1 MESTVISELIRGFI
15 VATTAHLHEC
25 ISRILCHSNC
35 ASNPYPDK
43 KNFYS
48 DCNWKCDEKG
58 CRCEI
63 SWSLEHFDVD
73 FQYYLLPSPKLLT
86 VWIQKKENQER
97 LFFSPGKKVY
107 LKQSSCEQGLHLYV
121 LQWRSDYYAAEF
133 ELVYLFWCHNIE
145 IKEHS
150 AVNVRVILNNIKW
163 DIYLK
168 RWGIWLYPVAR
179 SWTIM

>member
-1 MESTVISELIRGFI
+1 MPQLYICMSALAESCAIPTALQILIQTKRTFILVVIGS
-15 VATTAHLHEC
+15 V
-25 ISRILCHSNC
+25 
-35 ASNPYPDK
+35 
-43 KNFYS
+43 
-48 DCNWKCDEKG
+48 DEKG
-58 CRCEI
+58 CQCEI
-63 SWSLEHFDVD
+63 SWSFQHFDVD
-73 FQYYLLPSPKLLT
+73 FPYYLLPFPDLLT
-86 VWIQKKENQER
+86 LWIWKKENQER
-97 LFFSPGKKVY
+97 LFFFLGKKIY

-121 LQWRSDYYAAEF
+121 LQWRSDYYAAEL
-133 ELVYLFWCHNIE
+133 ELMYLFWCHNIE